1 MGCGI
6 YKIENLKN
14 GKIYIGSSIDVKSRE
29 YKHFWMLDKSRHD
42 NEYLQK
48 SYNKHGKK
56 CFKFDVIEE
65 CLIEELISKENYYI
79 NLYTSNKQDKGY
91 NLATVNEFRRN
102 NFNDIVK
109 KKISQY
115 NLTKNGNFTIFS
127 LRSIETGE
135 EQIFNSLIDAAEY
148 LILGGYAKG
157 IQRNVR
163 IKISNCLRGIKVNN
177 GSPNGS
183 IRKTCYKHT
192 FKIIK

>member
-6 YKIENLKN
+6 YKIENIKN
-14 GKIYIGSSIDVKSRE
+14 GKIYIGSSIDIESRK
-29 YKHFWMLDKSRHD
+29 YKHFWMLDKSLHY
-42 NEYLQK
+42 NQHLQK
-48 SYNKHGKK
+48 SYNKHGKSA
-56 CFKFDVIEE
+56 FKFSIIEE
-65 CLIEELISKENYYI
+65 CLFDDLINKENHYI
-79 NLYTSNKQDKGY
+79 TLYSSNKQNNGY

-102 NFNDIVK
+102 NFNGEVK
-109 KKISQY
+109 KKLSQY
-115 NLTKNGNFTIFS
+115 NLTKNGNFVIFS
-127 LRSIETGE
+127 LTSVKTE
-135 EQIFNSLIDAAEY
+135 EELIFDNLIDAAEY

-157 IQRNVR
+157 KQRNVR